1 MWVLLMANG
10 SAKPRRPEEENVE
23 LLRRRIEEGES
34 FLESHRWSDTVDT
47 DASEIRSEGRVLL
60 AKLRD
65 DSKDNVPGLWI
76 TWVGDITDTDFIMH
90 E

>member
-34 FLESHRWSDTVDT
+34 FWKAVGGRIQLIRTLRKSAPR
-47 DASEIRSEGRVLL
+47 DACFWRSSGMTAGITSQGFGL
-60 AKLRD
+60 
-65 DSKDNVPGLWI
+65 PG
-76 TWVGDITDTDFIMH
+76 
-90 E
+90 